1 MASPDDRE
9 TGIRD
14 IAYSLWE
21 QEGRPRG
28 GRRRA
33 TGPQPRRSGPRD
45 PTLTAQRPA
54 DSRRLR
60 APRTSRPSLPCR
72 MASRR

>member
-28 GRRRA
+28 AGGAPLGRSPGDLGRE
-33 TGPQPRRSGPRD
+33 T
-45 PTLTAQRPA
+45 RP
-54 DSRRLR
+54 
-60 APRTSRPSLPCR
+60 
-72 MASRR
+72 